1 MVGRVNGFIAK
12 CREDD
17 AFPDF
22 LNYHCIIHQQ
32 ALCAKMLN
40 MREIM
45 DVAMKI
51 ACSIRARSLQRRLF
65 HAHLEKADCNH
76 TELLLHTDVR
86 WLSREKFLQ
95 RFREF
100 CPEIKEFLLVT
111 KLAEYIQLND
121 DQWLLDLAFLTD
133 LTNMLNELNLELQG
147 KDKNVV
153 NMISS
158 VNAFKRKIQHLS
170 SKLQRHD
177 LGNYQ
182 NLVSGLETQ
191 QKTCAQLDSACYI
204 EHIDNCLSVFDKR
217 FQDFALLEPVTTF
230 MCYPFREDAGVDSLA
245 SKITTLIYLNL
256 SGVED
261 EI

>member
-1 MVGRVNGFIAK
+1 MCKVVSITTDGAPAMVGFIAK

-17 AFPDF
+17 AFPNF

-40 MREIM
+40 MKEIM

-51 ACSIRARSLQRRLF
+51 ACCIRARSLQRRMF
-65 HAHLEKADCNH
+65 RAHPEKADCNH

-86 WLSREKFLQ
+86 WLSRGKFLQ
-95 RFREF
+95 RFREL
-100 CPEIKEFLLVT
+100 CLEIKEFLLVT
-111 KLAEYIQLND
+111 KHAEYIQLDD

-147 KDKNVV
+147 KDKTMV

-158 VNAFKRKIQHLS
+158 VNVFKRKMQHLS

-177 LGNYQ
+177 LGNFQ
-182 NLVSGLETQ
+182 NLASELETQ
-191 QKTCAQLDSACYI
+191 QKACAELECARYTEQ
-204 EHIDNCLSVFDKR
+204 IDNCLSVFDKR
-217 FQDFALLEPVTTF
+217 FQDFALLEPVATF
-230 MCYPFREDAGVDSLA
+230 MCYPFRQDVEVDSLA
-245 SKITTLIYLNL
+245 
-256 SGVED
+256 
-261 EI
+261 